1 MPKRGA
7 RQPWRV
13 TFQYATQA
21 KTSARPCYDREEAEA
36 FAAELQ
42 ETAQRRGVTVTIEIR
57 NRDTGEVVD
66 MMAKNDVNSED
77 GAKALEQIKAN
88 IERIRSLAAA
98 GDTDALGALREET
111 ESLISSLTGKG
122 SIKVKKEQ
130 RDAMAEAAETKP
142 SAEVAKPALEGEVVG
157 KSWDEYEGVKEL
169 AVMGAEKL
177 AEGIRLHLKTSDLAR
192 DMAAVVFD
200 MWKRIPNKDGMPD
213 LRGDSDDAKK
223 SWKWLL
229 AEAGQGFER
238 SFETE
243 EALAKLQRAVQR
255 QRTDIRAKYLRS
267 LDADTDEAQAER
279 KLYRAKLADWK
290 GDSDVS
296 AFLADYYR
304 VSLKGEIEADRE
316 KYQRKLEGNDAP
328 PQLEPVDPNK
338 LLADSVRR
346 ISTDLRKMKPEELV
360 NASDEVKAE
369 ARRKLDELREQ
380 MKTLVTALM

>member
-1 MPKRGA
+1 MPKRGV

-13 TFQYATQA
+13 TFQYATQV
-21 KTSARPCYDREEAEA
+21 KPSARAHYDRHEAEA

-42 ETAQRRGVTVTIEIR
+42 ENAKRRDSSVTIEIR

-77 GAKALEQIKAN
+77 GAKALEQIGAN
-88 IERIRSLAAA
+88 IERARTLAVA

-130 RDAMAEAAETKP
+130 RDAMAEAAATP
-142 SAEVAKPALEGEVVG
+142 SKAVAAPALEGEVVP
-157 KSWDEYEGVKEL
+157 KAWDEYEGVKEL

-279 KLYRAKLADWK
+279 KLYRTKLADWK

-316 KYQRKLEGNDAP
+316 KYQRKLESSDAP
-328 PQLEPVDPNK
+328 AQLEPVDPNK
-338 LLADSVRR
+338 LLAESVKR